1 MQLGK
6 FSSWALRAIALAAL
20 GAACAAPDDAPAE
33 VGDGGAPGTEARPAE
48 VAAPSGAPT
57 SSSKAPAK
65 TPDEASA
72 PEAYSVV
79 PDRAVVGSMGPTIV
93 VSGNNFVARSVL
105 QLDGAPLATT
115 YVSATELRA
124 TLPTGRLAA
133 VGVLRVSVGTAPPGG
148 GASKELT
155 FQVENPVAELSALSP
170 LSVVTGAPA
179 TTLTVKGAGFV
190 PGAVISF
197 DKTALV
203 TTFASAT
210 ELSATLAENVLATS
224 GSFAVRVTNPPPG
237 GGASQ
242 SIAFTVTN
250 PNVVVTQVQPQVAT
264 AGAGPVDVTVLGAG
278 FLATTSVLFNGT
290 KVASAFVSSQ
300 ELTATV
306 PSSLLAT
313 VGELPVTVSN
323 PPPGG
328 GVSAPVVFRVQ
339 YPSPVASSLSPT
351 TATLGQS
358 PQVTVTGSG
367 YYPSSQVTFD
377 GAPAVTTFVD
387 GSRVRAT
394 LPSSMTDS
402 AKVIAVRVVN
412 PMPGGGSSQGLSL
425 TVQNPSPSIT
435 TVTPGSVVA
444 GADDTTV
451 TVNGSGFV
459 ATSVVRSN
467 GFTLPTAFVSATRL
481 SAIVPKSQLA
491 TPQLLALTVTNPAPG
506 GGTSAARTFMVE
518 CATDGVD
525 VRLGALGTVTALP
538 TDFANATTVPRFSSA
553 GLCATATLSTTN
565 TQPARSWIV
574 QNTTLSPVTLSAWG
588 DCTTDA
594 KSYDSYLTFYR
605 RPTAP
610 LTDDERLACAE
621 RIAEGSSGAG
631 GYASPESGTSKW
643 CPGLTKANGGGIT
656 LAACERAIVH
666 VQAWSAT
673 STYFPPVER
682 IKVKPE

>member
-6 FSSWALRAIALAAL
+6 FLPWALRVAALAAI
-20 GAACAAPDDAPAE
+20 GAACAVPEDAPVD
-33 VGDGGAPGTEARPAE
+33 VGDGGPGTSEPRPSESAT
-48 VAAPSGAPT
+48 PRGAPT
-57 SSSKAPAK
+57 SSSKAPEKA
-65 TPDEASA
+65 PGEALA

-93 VSGNNFVARSVL
+93 VTGNNFVDRSVL

-155 FQVENPVAELSALSP
+155 FQVENPVAELSSLSP

-190 PGAVISF
+190 PGAAISF

-203 TTFASAT
+203 TTFVSAT
-210 ELSATLAENVLATS
+210 ELAATMPAGVLAAS

-250 PNVVVTQVQPQVAT
+250 PNVVVTQVQPQIAT

-290 KVASAFVSSQ
+290 KVASSFVSSQ

-306 PSSLLAT
+306 PAALLAT

-339 YPSPVASSLSPT
+339 YPAPVASSLSPT
-351 TATLGQS
+351 TASIGQS

-367 YYPSSQVTFD
+367 YYPSSQITFD

-387 GSRVRAT
+387 ATRVRAT
-394 LPSSMTDS
+394 LPSTMTDS

-425 TVQNPSPSIT
+425 TVQNPSPSIASL
-435 TVTPGSVVA
+435 TPASVVA

-451 TVNGSGFV
+451 TLAGSGFV
-459 ATSVVRSN
+459 PTSVVRSN
-467 GFTLPTAFVSATRL
+467 GFALPTAYVSATRL

-506 GGTSAARTFMVE
+506 GGTSASRAFTVE
-518 CATDGVD
+518 CVTDGVD
-525 VRLGALGTVTALP
+525 VKLGAVGTVTSLP
-538 TDFANATTVPRFSSA
+538 TEFANAAAVPRFSSA
-553 GLCATATLSTTN
+553 GLCASAALSSTN
-565 TQPARSWIV
+565 LQPARSWIV
-574 QNTTLSPVTLSAWG
+574 QNTTLAPVTLSAWG
-588 DCTTDA
+588 DCTLDT

-610 LTDDERLACAE
+610 LTDGERLACVE

-656 LAACERAIVH
+656 LAACERVVVH
-666 VQAWSAT
+666 AQAWSAT